1 MFYNYCRSTRSTLN
15 SEKPKK
21 PKKKHLSNTNSPRS
35 RILNLSKRQ
44 KLKNLLMLKFKE
56 KYCLNYPDQT
66 IEKEVT
72 KFVQAEKLT
81 DKDLQRLNDRVKR
94 LIRNSSGN
102 NILVRPFTNKYKEPV
117 NQTDGK
123 ICFQLMSSVLLC
135 DI

>member
-117 NQTDGK
+117 NCQEK
-123 ICFQLMSSVLLC
+123 IDFHKPA
-135 DI
+135 